1 MPARTT
7 GWSSTTR
14 TRITPRIL
22 PGDPGRPGYG
32 YPPALRSFPQAVYG
46 GAPILRALERAN
58 VLTMRTLLSKI
69 TSARPVAMGL
79 AVGLVIA
86 GIGAVIGGSYANQV
100 VHDQLAPQ
108 NIYFP
113 ASAEEGLPENLSQY
127 AGQKVDTGAEAKAY
141 AEDYIGLHL
150 QEMAGGKTYSE
161 VSTLSREN
169 PDDEELAGQRMSLF
183 MGETLK
189 GLLLNAWGWSVV
201 GTVATVA
208 GWTLIGLGAVL
219 FALPLAA
226 VLLGRREATRDRVSI
241 RPAAASG
248 D

>member
-1 MPARTT
+1 
-7 GWSSTTR
+7 
-14 TRITPRIL
+14 
-22 PGDPGRPGYG
+22 
-32 YPPALRSFPQAVYG
+32 
-46 GAPILRALERAN
+46 
-58 VLTMRTLLSKI
+58 MRTLLSKI

-86 GIGAVIGGSYANQV
+86 GIGAVIGGNYADQV

-108 NIYFP
+108 NITFP
-113 ASAEEGLPENLSQY
+113 ASTEEGLPENLSQY
-127 AGQKVDTGAEAKAY
+127 AGQKVDTGEKAKAF

-150 QEMAGGKTYSE
+150 SEVADGKTYSE
-161 VSTLSREN
+161 VSAEYMAN
-169 PDDEELAGQRMSLF
+169 PDNQELAQQRQTLF

-208 GWTLIGLGAVL
+208 GWVLIVLGAIL

-226 VLLGRREATRDRVSI
+226 VLTGRREEAEKPVAVK
-241 RPAAASG
+241 PAAASG

>member
-1 MPARTT
+1 
-7 GWSSTTR
+7 
-14 TRITPRIL
+14 
-22 PGDPGRPGYG
+22 
-32 YPPALRSFPQAVYG
+32 
-46 GAPILRALERAN
+46 
-58 VLTMRTLLSKI
+58 MRTLLSKI

-108 NIYFP
+108 NISFP

-161 VSTLSREN
+161 VSALARAN
-169 PDDEELAGQRMSLF
+169 PDDTQLAEQRMSLF

-226 VLLGRREATRDRVSI
+226 VLMERRKETAERVPVA
-241 RPAAASG
+241 PAAASG

>member
-1 MPARTT
+1 VA
-7 GWSSTTR
+7 
-14 TRITPRIL
+14 IL
-22 PGDPGRPGYG
+22 PGGPRRPGYG
-32 YPPALRSFPQAVYG
+32 YPPTLRSFPQPVYG
-46 GAPILRALERAN
+46 GAPIPRGRIRTN
-58 VLTMRTLLSKI
+58 VAAMRTLLSKI
-69 TSARPVAMGL
+69 TSARPIAMGL
-79 AVGLVIA
+79 AAGLVIA
-86 GIGAVIGGSYANQV
+86 GIGAVIGGNYANQV

-108 NIYFP
+108 KIVFP

-127 AGQKVDTGAEAKAY
+127 AGAKVDTGAEAKAY

-150 QEMAGGKTYSE
+150 KEMAGGKTYSE
-161 VSTLSREN
+161 VSTLAREN

-226 VLLGRREATRDRVSI
+226 VLMERRKEIAERVPVT
-241 RPAAASG
+241 PAAASG